1 MTTSFTLGKSEATNH
16 IRPEDVLSTLNQHI
30 LADGYQFVYDHKASQ
45 GSWLAD
51 AVTGKRYLD
60 MFSFFAS
67 APVGYN
73 HPALRDPAFREKIA
87 DIATIN
93 PSNSEVYTVE
103 MAEFVDTFARLAA
116 PADMPHYFFIAG
128 GAPAVENALKVAFDW
143 KVRKNFARG
152 YTREVGHK
160 VIHFQEAFHGRLG
173 YSLSLTNT
181 ADPRKYMY
189 FPRHLDWPRIEN
201 PKLRFPVTP
210 QVLAEV
216 EQAERRAVARIE
228 KAFRANKDEIAAI
241 IIEPV
246 QAEGGENH
254 FRPEFFQELRRLA
267 DQNEALLI
275 FDEIQTGAGI
285 SGTFWAGEQ
294 TGVKP
299 DIIVFGK
306 KLQVCG
312 IIVGQRVD
320 EVERNVFVEPSR
332 ISSTWG
338 GNLVDMVRATRYLEI
353 IQAEKLVENAAEQGR
368 FLLEN
373 LAKLPGYGNHF
384 DNLRGMGLLIAFD
397 LPTPARRQAVIQKA
411 YEREMLL
418 LPCGTRSIRLR
429 PHLDLSREVAAEALI
444 RLEEA
449 LCE

>member
-1 MTTSFTLGKSEATNH
+1 MTTSYTLGNSEVTQIH
-16 IRPEDVLSTLNQHI
+16 PGDVLSTLNRHI
-30 LADGYQFVYDHKASQ
+30 LADGYKFVYDHKASQ

-103 MAEFVDTFARLAA
+103 MAQFVDTFARLAA

-152 YTREVGHK
+152 YTREVGNK
-160 VIHFQEAFHGRLG
+160 VLHFKEAFHGRLG
-173 YSLSLTNT
+173 YTLSLTNT

-189 FPRHLDWPRIEN
+189 FPRHLDWPRVEN

-216 EQAERRAVARIE
+216 EQAEQRAVAQME
-228 KAFRANKDEIAAI
+228 EAFRVNKDQIAAI

-246 QAEGGENH
+246 QAEGGDNH

-267 DQNEALLI
+267 DENEALLI
-275 FDEIQTGAGI
+275 FDEIQTGVGM

-299 DIIVFGK
+299 DIIAFGK

-312 IIVGQRVD
+312 IIVGKRVD

-332 ISSTWG
+332 INSTWG

-353 IQAEKLVENAAEQGR
+353 IQAEKLVENAATQGR

-373 LAKLPGYGNHF
+373 LAKIPGYGERF

-397 LPTPARRQAVIQKA
+397 LPTSDRRQEVLQKA
-411 YEREMLL
+411 FDRELLL
-418 LPCGTRSIRLR
+418 LPCGPRSIRLR
-429 PHLDLSREVAAEALI
+429 PHLDLSREVAAEALTRI
-444 RLEEA
+444 EEV

>member
-1 MTTSFTLGKSEATNH
+1 MTTSFTPNTEK
-16 IRPEDVLSTLNQHI
+16 IRPENVLSTLQQH
-30 LADGYQFVYDHKASQ
+30 LLVDGYSFVYDHKASQ
-45 GSWLAD
+45 GSWLVD
-51 AVTGKRYLD
+51 AVTGKRFLD
-60 MFSFFAS
+60 LFSFFAS

-73 HPALRDPAFREKIA
+73 HPAMGDPAFREKMA

-103 MAEFVDTFARLAA
+103 MAEFVNTFARLAA
-116 PADMPHYFFIAG
+116 PAGMPHYFFVAG
-128 GAPAVENALKVAFDW
+128 GAPAVENALKAAFDW
-143 KVRKNFARG
+143 KVRKNFAKG

-160 VIHFQEAFHGRLG
+160 IIHFKEAFHGRLG
-173 YSLSLTNT
+173 YTVSLTNT

-189 FPRHLDWPRIEN
+189 FPRFDWPRIDN
-201 PKLRFPVTP
+201 PKLRFPLTP
-210 QVLAEV
+210 ETLAEV
-216 EQAERRAVARIE
+216 EQAELHAVAQIE
-228 KAFRANKDEIAAI
+228 TAFRDNRDEIAAI

-254 FRPEFFQELRRLA
+254 FRPEFFAHLRRLA
-267 DQNEALLI
+267 DENEALLI
-275 FDEIQTGAGI
+275 FDEIQTGVGM

-312 IIVGQRVD
+312 IIAGPRLD

-332 ISSTWG
+332 INSTWG

-353 IQAEKLVENAAEQGR
+353 IDDEKLVENAARQGQ
-368 FLLEN
+368 FLLES
-373 LAKLPGYGNHF
+373 LAALPGYGEKF
-384 DNLRGMGLLIAFD
+384 DNLRGKGLLIAFD
-397 LPTPARRQAVIQKA
+397 LPTTERRQEALQKA
-411 YEREMLL
+411 LDHEMLL

-429 PHLDLSREVAAEALI
+429 PHLDLSRAVA
-444 RLEEA
+444 EEA
-449 LCE
+449 LGRLEKVLCE

>member
-1 MTTSFTLGKSEATNH
+1 MTISFTPGTSEAFN
-16 IRPEDVLSTLNQHI
+16 IGPEAVLSSLSQHI
-30 LADGYQFVYDHKASQ
+30 LVDGYPFVYDHKASQ

-60 MFSFFAS
+60 LFSFFAS

-73 HPALRDPAFREKIA
+73 HPAMRDKAFREKMA

-103 MAEFVDTFARLAA
+103 MAQFVDTFARLAA

-143 KVRKNFARG
+143 KVRKNFAKG
-152 YTREVGHK
+152 YTQEVGHK
-160 VIHFQEAFHGRLG
+160 IMHFKEAFHGRLG
-173 YSLSLTNT
+173 YSVSLTNT

-201 PKLRFPVTP
+201 PKLRFPVTSE
-210 QVLAEV
+210 VLAEV
-216 EQAERRAVARIE
+216 EQAERRAVAQME
-228 KAFRANKDEIAAI
+228 AAFRDNKDEIAAI
-241 IIEPV
+241 IIEPI

-254 FRPEFFQELRRLA
+254 FRPEFFHELRRLA
-267 DQNEALLI
+267 DEHEALLI
-275 FDEIQTGAGI
+275 FDEIQTGAGM

-299 DIIVFGK
+299 DLIIFGK

-312 IIVGQRVD
+312 VIAGRRVD

-332 ISSTWG
+332 INSTWG
-338 GNLVDMVRATRYLEI
+338 GNLVDMVRSTRYLELI
-353 IQAEKLVENAAEQGR
+353 KEEKLVENAANQGC
-368 FLLEN
+368 FILES
-373 LAKLPGYGNHF
+373 LSELPGFGERF
-384 DNLRGMGLLIAFD
+384 DNVRGMGLLIAFD
-397 LPTPARRQAVIQKA
+397 LPSTARRQAVIQKA
-411 YEREMLL
+411 FEHEMLL

-429 PHLDLSREVAAEALI
+429 PHLDITRQVAEEALA

>member
-1 MTTSFTLGKSEATNH
+1 MTTSFTLNTEK
-16 IRPEDVLSTLNQHI
+16 IRPEAVLSTLGQHM
-30 LADGYQFVYDHKASQ
+30 LVDGYSFVYDHKASQ
-45 GSWLAD
+45 GSWLVD
-51 AVTGKRYLD
+51 AVTGQRFLD
-60 MFSFFAS
+60 LFSFFAS

-73 HPALRDPAFREKIA
+73 HPAMRDPAFREKIA

-116 PADMPHYFFIAG
+116 PAGMPHYFFIAG
-128 GAPAVENALKVAFDW
+128 GAPAVENALKTAFDW
-143 KVRKNFARG
+143 KVRKNFAKG
-152 YTREVGHK
+152 YTHEVGHK
-160 VIHFQEAFHGRLG
+160 IIHFKEAFHGRLG
-173 YSLSLTNT
+173 YTISLTNT

-189 FPRHLDWPRIEN
+189 FPRFDWPRIDN
-201 PKLRFPVTP
+201 PKLRFPLTP
-210 QVLAEV
+210 ETLAEV
-216 EQAERRAVARIE
+216 EQAERHAVAQME
-228 KAFRANKDEIAAI
+228 AAFRDNRDEIAAI

-254 FRPEFFQELRRLA
+254 FRPEFFAELRRLA
-267 DQNEALLI
+267 DENEALLI
-275 FDEIQTGAGI
+275 FDEIQTGVGM

-312 IIVGQRVD
+312 IIAGPRID

-338 GNLVDMVRATRYLEI
+338 GNLVDMVRSTRYLEI
-353 IQAEKLVENAAEQGR
+353 INDEKLVENAANQGK
-368 FLLEN
+368 FLLES
-373 LAKLPGYGNHF
+373 LASLPGHGAQF
-384 DNLRGMGLLIAFD
+384 DNLRGKGLLIAFD
-397 LPTPARRQAVIQKA
+397 LPTTERRQEVLQKA
-411 YEREMLL
+411 LENEMLL

-429 PHLDLSREVAAEALI
+429 PHLDLSRAVA
-444 RLEEA
+444 EEA
-449 LCE
+449 LARLEKVLCE

>member
-1 MTTSFTLGKSEATNH
+1 MTTSFTIKKSPK
-16 IRPEDVLSTLNQHI
+16 IRPEAVLSSLGRH
-30 LADGYQFVYDHKASQ
+30 LLVDGYSFVYDYKASQ

-51 AVTGKRYLD
+51 AITGKRYLD
-60 MFSFFAS
+60 LFSFFAS

-73 HPALRDPAFREKIA
+73 HPALLDPAFREKMA

-116 PADMPHYFFIAG
+116 PADMPHYFFVAG
-128 GAPAVENALKVAFDW
+128 GAPAVENALKAAFDW
-143 KVRKNFARG
+143 KVRKNFAKG

-160 VIHFQEAFHGRLG
+160 VIHFKEAFHGRLG
-173 YSLSLTNT
+173 YTLSLTNT

-189 FPRHLDWPRIEN
+189 FPRFDWPRIDN
-201 PKLRFPVTP
+201 PKLRFPLTP
-210 QVLAEV
+210 ETLAEV
-216 EQAERRAVARIE
+216 EKAEREAVAQME
-228 KAFRANKDEIAAI
+228 AAFRDNPDDIAAI
-241 IIEPV
+241 IIEPI

-254 FRPEFFQELRRLA
+254 FRPEFFGELRRLA

-275 FDEIQTGAGI
+275 FDEIQTGVGM

-312 IIVGQRVD
+312 IIAGPRLD

-332 ISSTWG
+332 INSTWG

-353 IQAEKLVENAAEQGR
+353 IRDENLVENAATQGQ
-368 FLLEN
+368 FLLEG
-373 LAKLPGYGNHF
+373 LAALPGHGEKF
-384 DNLRGMGLLIAFD
+384 DNLRGKGLLIAFD
-397 LPTPARRQAVIQKA
+397 LPTTERRQEVLQKA
-411 YEREMLL
+411 LANEMLL
-418 LPCGTRSIRLR
+418 LPCGTHSIRLR
-429 PHLDLSREVAAEALI
+429 PHLDLSRAVA
-444 RLEEA
+444 EEA
-449 LCE
+449 LARLEKVLCE

>member
-1 MTTSFTLGKSEATNH
+1 MTISFTPGTSEAFN
-16 IRPEDVLSTLNQHI
+16 IGPEAVLSSLSQHI
-30 LADGYQFVYDHKASQ
+30 LVDGYPFVYDHKASQ

-60 MFSFFAS
+60 LFSFFAS

-73 HPALRDPAFREKIA
+73 HPAMRDQAFREKMA

-103 MAEFVDTFARLAA
+103 MAQFVDTFARLAA

-143 KVRKNFARG
+143 KVRKNFAKG
-152 YTREVGHK
+152 YTQEVGHK
-160 VIHFQEAFHGRLG
+160 IMHFKEAFHGRLG
-173 YSLSLTNT
+173 YSVSLTNT

-201 PKLRFPVTP
+201 PKLRFPVTSE
-210 QVLAEV
+210 VLAEV
-216 EQAERRAVARIE
+216 EQAERRAVAQME
-228 KAFRANKDEIAAI
+228 AAFRDNKDEIAAI
-241 IIEPV
+241 IIEPI

-254 FRPEFFQELRRLA
+254 FRPEFFHELRRLA
-267 DQNEALLI
+267 DEHEALLI
-275 FDEIQTGAGI
+275 FDEIQTGAGM

-299 DIIVFGK
+299 DLIIFGK

-312 IIVGQRVD
+312 VIAGRRVD

-332 ISSTWG
+332 INSTWG
-338 GNLVDMVRATRYLEI
+338 GNLVDMVRSTRYLELI
-353 IQAEKLVENAAEQGR
+353 KEEKLVENAANQGR
-368 FLLEN
+368 FILES
-373 LAKLPGYGNHF
+373 LSELPGYGERF
-384 DNLRGMGLLIAFD
+384 DNVRGMGLLIAFD
-397 LPTPARRQAVIQKA
+397 LPSTARRQAVIQKA
-411 YEREMLL
+411 FENEMLL

-429 PHLDLSREVAAEALI
+429 PHLDITRQVAEEALA

>member
-1 MTTSFTLGKSEATNH
+1 MTTSFSLGVPAGASTIH
-16 IRPEDVLSTLNQHI
+16 PEDVLSSLSQHI
-30 LADGYQFVYDHKASQ
+30 LVDGYSFVYDHKASQ

-60 MFSFFAS
+60 LFSFFAS
-67 APVGYN
+67 SPVGYN
-73 HPALRDPAFREKIA
+73 HPALRDPAFREKMA

-103 MAEFVDTFARLAA
+103 MAEFVATFARLAA
-116 PADMPHYFFIAG
+116 PADMPHYYFVAG
-128 GAPAVENALKVAFDW
+128 GAPAVENALKAAFDW
-143 KVRKNFARG
+143 KVRKNFAKG

-160 VIHFQEAFHGRLG
+160 IMHFKEAFHGRLG
-173 YSLSLTNT
+173 YSVSLTNT

-189 FPRHLDWPRIEN
+189 FPRHLDWPRIDN
-201 PKLRFPVTP
+201 PKMRFPLTP
-210 QVLAEV
+210 EVLAEI
-216 EQAERRAVARIE
+216 EQAERRSVAQME
-228 KAFRANKDEIAAI
+228 EAFRANKDEIAAI

-246 QAEGGENH
+246 QAEGGENY

-267 DQNEALLI
+267 DENEALLI
-275 FDEIQTGAGI
+275 FDEIQTGAGM

-299 DIIVFGK
+299 DIIIFGK

-312 IIVGQRVD
+312 IIAGRRID

-332 ISSTWG
+332 INSTWG
-338 GNLVDMVRATRYLEI
+338 GNLVDMVRSTRYMEI
-353 IQAEKLVENAAEQGR
+353 IREEKLVENAAIQGR

-373 LAKLPGYGNHF
+373 LTKLPGHGELF
-384 DNLRGMGLLIAFD
+384 DNVRGMGLLIAFD
-397 LPTPARRQAVIQKA
+397 LPTNARRQEVLQKA
-411 YEREMLL
+411 LEREMLI

-429 PHLDLSREVAAEALI
+429 PHLDIRREVA
-444 RLEEA
+444 EEA
-449 LCE
+449 LTRLEAVLCE

>member
-1 MTTSFTLGKSEATNH
+1 MTISFTPGTSEAFN
-16 IRPEDVLSTLNQHI
+16 IGPEAVLSSLSQHI
-30 LADGYQFVYDHKASQ
+30 LVDGYPFVYDHKASQ

-60 MFSFFAS
+60 LFSFFAS

-73 HPALRDPAFREKIA
+73 HPAMRDQAFREKMA

-103 MAEFVDTFARLAA
+103 MAQFVDTFARLAA

-143 KVRKNFARG
+143 KVRKNFAKG
-152 YTREVGHK
+152 YTQEVGHK
-160 VIHFQEAFHGRLG
+160 IMHFKEAFHGRLG
-173 YSLSLTNT
+173 YSVSLTNT

-201 PKLRFPVTP
+201 PKLRFPVTSE
-210 QVLAEV
+210 VLAEV
-216 EQAERRAVARIE
+216 EQAERRAVAQME
-228 KAFRANKDEIAAI
+228 AAFRDNKDEIAAI
-241 IIEPV
+241 IIEPI

-254 FRPEFFQELRRLA
+254 FRPEFFHELRRLA
-267 DQNEALLI
+267 DEHEALLI
-275 FDEIQTGAGI
+275 FDEIQTGAGM

-299 DIIVFGK
+299 DLIIFGK

-312 IIVGQRVD
+312 VIAGRRVD

-332 ISSTWG
+332 INSTWG
-338 GNLVDMVRATRYLEI
+338 GNLVDMVRSTRYLELI
-353 IQAEKLVENAAEQGR
+353 KEEKLVENAANQGC
-368 FLLEN
+368 FILES
-373 LAKLPGYGNHF
+373 LSELPGFGERF
-384 DNLRGMGLLIAFD
+384 DNVRGMGLLIAFD
-397 LPTPARRQAVIQKA
+397 LPSTARRQAVIQKA
-411 YEREMLL
+411 FEHEMLL

-429 PHLDLSREVAAEALI
+429 PHLDITRQVAEEALA

>member
-1 MTTSFTLGKSEATNH
+1 MTISFTPGTSEAFN
-16 IRPEDVLSTLNQHI
+16 IGPEAVLSSLSQHI
-30 LADGYQFVYDHKASQ
+30 LVDGYPFVYDHKASQ

-60 MFSFFAS
+60 LFSFFAS

-73 HPALRDPAFREKIA
+73 HPAMRDQAFREKMA

-103 MAEFVDTFARLAA
+103 MAQFVDTFARLAA

-143 KVRKNFARG
+143 KVRKNFAKG
-152 YTREVGHK
+152 YTQEVGHK
-160 VIHFQEAFHGRLG
+160 IMHFKEAFHGRLG
-173 YSLSLTNT
+173 YSVSLTNT

-201 PKLRFPVTP
+201 PKLRFPVTSE
-210 QVLAEV
+210 VLAEV
-216 EQAERRAVARIE
+216 EQAERRAVAQME
-228 KAFRANKDEIAAI
+228 AAFRDNKDEIAAI
-241 IIEPV
+241 IIEPI

-254 FRPEFFQELRRLA
+254 FRPEFFHELRRLA
-267 DQNEALLI
+267 DEHEALLI
-275 FDEIQTGAGI
+275 FDEIQTGAGM

-299 DIIVFGK
+299 DLIIFGK

-312 IIVGQRVD
+312 VIAGRRVD

-332 ISSTWG
+332 INSTWG
-338 GNLVDMVRATRYLEI
+338 GNLVDMVRSTRYLELI
-353 IQAEKLVENAAEQGR
+353 KEEKLVENAANQGR
-368 FLLEN
+368 FILESLLE
-373 LAKLPGYGNHF
+373 LPGYGERF
-384 DNLRGMGLLIAFD
+384 DNVRGMGLLIAFD
-397 LPTPARRQAVIQKA
+397 LPSTARRQAVIQKA
-411 YEREMLL
+411 FENEMLL

-429 PHLDLSREVAAEALI
+429 PHLDITRQVAEEALA

>member
-1 MTTSFTLGKSEATNH
+1 
-16 IRPEDVLSTLNQHI
+16 
-30 LADGYQFVYDHKASQ
+30 
-45 GSWLAD
+45 
-51 AVTGKRYLD
+51 
-60 MFSFFAS
+60 
-67 APVGYN
+67 
-73 HPALRDPAFREKIA
+73 
-87 DIATIN
+87 
-93 PSNSEVYTVE
+93 
-103 MAEFVDTFARLAA
+103 MAQFVDTFARLAA
-116 PADMPHYFFIAG
+116 PSDMPHYFFIAG

-143 KVRKNFARG
+143 KVRKNFAKG
-152 YTREVGHK
+152 YTHEVGDK
-160 VIHFQEAFHGRLG
+160 VIHFKEAFHGRLG
-173 YSLSLTNT
+173 YTLSLTNT
-181 ADPRKYMY
+181 TDPRKYMY

-216 EQAERRAVARIE
+216 EQAERRAVAQME
-228 KAFRANKDEIAAI
+228 EAFRVNKDQIAAI

-267 DQNEALLI
+267 DENEALLI
-275 FDEIQTGAGI
+275 FDEIQTGVGM

-299 DIIVFGK
+299 DIIAFGK

-312 IIVGQRVD
+312 IIVGRRVD

-332 ISSTWG
+332 INSTWG

-353 IQAEKLVENAAEQGR
+353 IQAEKLVENAATQGR

-373 LAKLPGYGNHF
+373 LTKIPGYGERF

-397 LPTPARRQAVIQKA
+397 LPTPDRRQEVLQKA
-411 YEREMLL
+411 FEHEMLL
-418 LPCGTRSIRLR
+418 LPCGSRSIRLR
-429 PHLDLSREVAAEALI
+429 PHLDLSREVAAEALTRI
-444 RLEEA
+444 EEV

>member
-1 MTTSFTLGKSEATNH
+1 MTISFTPGTSEAFN
-16 IRPEDVLSTLNQHI
+16 IGPEAVLSSLSQHI
-30 LADGYQFVYDHKASQ
+30 LVDGYPFVYDHKASQ

-60 MFSFFAS
+60 LFSFFAS

-73 HPALRDPAFREKIA
+73 HPAMRDQAFREKMA

-103 MAEFVDTFARLAA
+103 MAQFVDTFARLAA

-143 KVRKNFARG
+143 KVRKNFAKG
-152 YTREVGHK
+152 YTQEVGHK
-160 VIHFQEAFHGRLG
+160 IMHFKEAFHGRLG
-173 YSLSLTNT
+173 YSVSLTNT

-201 PKLRFPVTP
+201 PKLRFPVTSE
-210 QVLAEV
+210 VLAEV
-216 EQAERRAVARIE
+216 EQAERRAVAQME
-228 KAFRANKDEIAAI
+228 AAFRGNKDEIAAI
-241 IIEPV
+241 IIEPI

-254 FRPEFFQELRRLA
+254 FRPEFFHELRRLA
-267 DQNEALLI
+267 DEHEALLI
-275 FDEIQTGAGI
+275 FDEIQTGAGM

-299 DIIVFGK
+299 DLIIFGK

-312 IIVGQRVD
+312 VIAGRRVD

-332 ISSTWG
+332 INSTWG
-338 GNLVDMVRATRYLEI
+338 GNLVDMVRSTRYLELI
-353 IQAEKLVENAAEQGR
+353 KEEKLVENAANQGR
-368 FLLEN
+368 FILES
-373 LAKLPGYGNHF
+373 LSELPGYGERF
-384 DNLRGMGLLIAFD
+384 DNVRGMGLLIAFD
-397 LPTPARRQAVIQKA
+397 LPSTARRQAVIQKA
-411 YEREMLL
+411 FENEMLL

-429 PHLDLSREVAAEALI
+429 PHLDITRQVAEEALA

>member
-1 MTTSFTLGKSEATNH
+1 MTTSFILGNSEATNIH
-16 IRPEDVLSTLNQHI
+16 PEDVLSTLNRHI
-30 LADGYQFVYDHKASQ
+30 LADGYNFVYDHKASQ

-73 HPALRDPAFREKIA
+73 HPALRDPAFREKMA

-103 MAEFVDTFARLAA
+103 MAEFVDTFARRAA

-143 KVRKNFARG
+143 KVRKNFAKG
-152 YTREVGHK
+152 YTREVGDK
-160 VIHFQEAFHGRLG
+160 VIHFKEAFHGRLG
-173 YSLSLTNT
+173 YTLSLTNT

-216 EQAERRAVARIE
+216 EQAERRAVAQME
-228 KAFRANKDEIAAI
+228 EAFRVNKDQIAAI

-267 DQNEALLI
+267 DENEALLI
-275 FDEIQTGAGI
+275 FDEIQTGVGM

-299 DIIVFGK
+299 DIIAFGK

-312 IIVGQRVD
+312 IIVGRRVD

-353 IQAEKLVENAAEQGR
+353 IQAEKLVENAATQGR

-373 LAKLPGYGNHF
+373 LAKIPGYGERF

-397 LPTPARRQAVIQKA
+397 LPTPDRRQEVLQKA
-411 YEREMLL
+411 FEHEMLL
-418 LPCGTRSIRLR
+418 LPCGSRSIRLR
-429 PHLDLSREVAAEALI
+429 PHLDLSREVAAEALTRI
-444 RLEEA
+444 EEV

>member
-1 MTTSFTLGKSEATNH
+1 MTTFFNLNTGK
-16 IRPEDVLSTLNQHI
+16 IRPEAVLSTLGQHM
-30 LADGYQFVYDHKASQ
+30 LVDGYSFVYDHRASQ

-51 AVTGKRYLD
+51 AVTGKRFLD
-60 MFSFFAS
+60 LFSFFAS

-73 HPALRDPAFREKIA
+73 HPAMRDPAFREKMA

-116 PADMPHYFFIAG
+116 PADMPHYFFVAG
-128 GAPAVENALKVAFDW
+128 GAPAVENALKTAFDW
-143 KVRKNFARG
+143 KVRKNFAKG
-152 YTREVGHK
+152 HTREVGHK
-160 VIHFQEAFHGRLG
+160 IMHFKEAFHGRLG
-173 YSLSLTNT
+173 YTVSLTNT

-189 FPRHLDWPRIEN
+189 FPRLDWPRIDN
-201 PKLRFPVTP
+201 PKLHFPLTP
-210 QVLAEV
+210 ETLAEV
-216 EQAERRAVARIE
+216 EQAERHAVAQME
-228 KAFRANKDEIAAI
+228 AAFRDNKDEIAAI

-254 FRPEFFQELRRLA
+254 FRPEFFAELRRLA
-267 DQNEALLI
+267 DENEALLI
-275 FDEIQTGAGI
+275 FDEIQTGAGM

-312 IIVGQRVD
+312 IIVGPRID

-332 ISSTWG
+332 INSTWG

-353 IQAEKLVENAAEQGR
+353 IHDEKLVENAASQGQ
-368 FLLEN
+368 FMLES
-373 LAKLPGYGNHF
+373 LASLPGHGTQFN
-384 DNLRGMGLLIAFD
+384 NLRGKGLLIAFD
-397 LPTPARRQAVIQKA
+397 LPTHERRQEVLLKA
-411 YEREMLL
+411 LANEMLL
-418 LPCGTRSIRLR
+418 LPCGNRSIRLR
-429 PHLDLSREVAAEALI
+429 PHLDLSREVA
-444 RLEEA
+444 EEA
-449 LCE
+449 LVRLEKVLCE